1 MAMKK
6 LLPLLPLV
14 LLLASCTKSIY
25 HVATVQSEQVKL
37 VDKDFVFENEHLK
50 VVYNLWEPGGRMRF
64 LLFNKTDQPIYID
77 WEKSQLIRNDTTL
90 SYSQL
95 PPLPKR
101 AYADTVRYVYR
112 SGYVEPYRMTARA
125 NRLAE
130 IPSQTFVAI
139 ADFPIQQAVLHQK
152 TNQKNFTYTKED
164 SPLRVGQ
171 QLTYSFD
178 KERTTAHS
186 IAHSFWVNQIQL
198 VGISELTRLY
208 GSRAKGLPNALYTV
222 ESRPKEGSTV
232 ILGVGIAL
240 GGSFL
245 GAHILFK
252 ALLGSLVI

>member
-1 MAMKK
+1 MKK
-6 LLPLLPLV
+6 LLLPFVFLV
-14 LLLASCTKSIY
+14 LLFGCTKSIY

-37 VDKDFVFENEHLK
+37 VDKDFVFENEHLR

-77 WEKSQLIRNDTTL
+77 WGKSQLTRNDTTL

-125 NRLAE
+125 NRVAE

-152 TNQKNFTYTKED
+152 TNQKNFTYTKEN

-171 QLTYSFD
+171 QLCYSFD
-178 KERTTAHS
+178 KEGTNAHS
-186 IAHSFWVNQIQL
+186 IAHSFWVNQIQV
-198 VGISELTRLY
+198 VGISELTRLF
-208 GSRAKGLPNALYTV
+208 GSRKTGQPNALYTV
-222 ESRPKEGSTV
+222 ESRPEEGRTV
-232 ILGVGIAL
+232 LLGLGVVSVSIYMVMKGIESAF
-240 GGSFL
+240 SS
-245 GAHILFK
+245 I
-252 ALLGSLVI
+252 SICC